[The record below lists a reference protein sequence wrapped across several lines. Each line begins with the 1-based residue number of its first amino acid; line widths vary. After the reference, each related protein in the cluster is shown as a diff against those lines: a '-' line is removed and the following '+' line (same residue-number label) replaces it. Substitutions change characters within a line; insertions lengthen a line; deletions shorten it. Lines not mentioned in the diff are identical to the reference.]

1 MKYTI
6 IYKLVEEIKTEE
18 FDFFE
23 DFYKRKKIIM
33 RDSHVVILACFHGF
47 QLAF

>member
-6 IYKLVEEIKTEE
+6 IYLLDKEVNIEE

-23 DFYKRKKIIM
+23 EFFRRKKIIQK
-33 RDSHVVILACFHGF
+33 DSHVVILACYQGF

>member
-6 IYKLVEEIKTEE
+6 IYTLDKEVKTEE

-23 DFYKRKKIIM
+23 DFYKRKKIIQ
-33 RDSHVVILACFHGF
+33 RDTYVVILACYHGF
-47 QLAF
+47 QLTF